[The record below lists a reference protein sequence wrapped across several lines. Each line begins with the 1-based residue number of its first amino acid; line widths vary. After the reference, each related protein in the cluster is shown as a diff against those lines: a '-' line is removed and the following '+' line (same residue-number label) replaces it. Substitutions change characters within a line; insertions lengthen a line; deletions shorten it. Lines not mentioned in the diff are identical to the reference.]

1 MAAIAHQ
8 STGFAGTNV
17 TYQAATGGGDQTVP
31 DDRVFLLVKNGGG
44 APINVTIG
52 IAGTTFEQAN
62 PDSVVSVPNGGEKF
76 IGPLNEGLTGA
87 DTFGQVLIA
96 YSGVTSVTVAA
107 VRVGDV
113 EPSLP

>member
-1 MAAIAHQ
+1 MAVLAHQ
-8 STGFAGTNV
+8 TTGFAGTNI
-17 TYQAATGGGDQTVP
+17 TYQAAAGGGDQTTP

-44 APINVTIG
+44 SPINVTVT
-52 IAGTTFEQAN
+52 IAGTTFDLAN

-76 IGPLNEGLTGA
+76 IGPLNEGLTGP

>member
-8 STGFAGTNV
+8 STGFAGTNI
-17 TYQAATGGGDQTVP
+17 TYAAANGGGDTTNP

-44 APINVTIG
+44 APINVTITV
-52 IAGTTFEQAN
+52 AGTSFEQAN
-62 PDSVVSVPNGGEKF
+62 PDVVVSVPNGGEKF
-76 IGPLNEGLTGA
+76 IGPLNDGVTGS
-87 DTFGQVLIA
+87 DTFGVVLIA
-96 YSGVTSVTVAA
+96 YSAVTSVTVAA